1 MLATPDRVNFSDA
14 GARLACCA
22 PPRALVCRTRVDSN
36 HPPPH
41 ILIHHPH
48 RRHTPTDYP
57 GEYGKSYYRSFDQL
71 TYLFS
76 QFLTILRTTFVVVCW
91 VVMRLIVEPLE
102 ALVSDFSASSAGAYL
117 RRCEQTAGTAS
128 SSSLCAFGFRQM
140 RTAKRLTAHFRCT
153 FASLT
158 RGSPRA
164 LWRRK

>member
-1 MLATPDRVNFSDA
+1 MLATPDHVNFSDT

-22 PPRALVCRTRVDSN
+22 PPRALVCCTRVDSN

-91 VVMRLIVEPLE
+91 VVMRLVVEPLE

-117 RRCEQTAGTAS
+117 RRCEQTAGAAS
-128 SSSLCAFGFRQM
+128 SSSLCEAFDRM
-140 RTAKRLTAHFRCT
+140 LPLRLRF
-153 FASLT
+153 
-158 RGSPRA
+158 PRERVPA
-164 LWRRK
+164 RAVEAQIEEVEVAERV